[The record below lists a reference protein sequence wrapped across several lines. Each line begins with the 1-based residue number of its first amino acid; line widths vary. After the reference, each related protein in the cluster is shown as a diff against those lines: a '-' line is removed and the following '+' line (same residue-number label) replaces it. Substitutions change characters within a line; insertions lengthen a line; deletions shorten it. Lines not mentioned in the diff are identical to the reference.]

1 MPNVLINPHSAST
14 ALAENERITDIFVA
28 NLEHFL
34 AGRYDQMS
42 PVLDKQRG
50 Y

>member
-14 ALAENERITDIFVA
+14 VVTENTKIADLFVR
-28 NLEHFL
+28 NLDHYL
-34 AGRYDQMS
+34 AGAIDQMS
-42 PVLDKQRG
+42 PVLDKRRL

>member
-14 ALAENERITDIFVA
+14 AWAENERVTEIFIN
-28 NLEHFL
+28 NLQHYL

-42 PVLDKQRG
+42 PVLDKQKG